1 MSIKLKEYILEV
13 LYKTREDKLNKQY
26 NQIFEEQSI
35 LVNDKNIIIIY
46 NNKQYFPLNIT
57 PKTERILVSLDS
69 SLEESFNTVITNKDK
84 LESNREVLKE
94 YLKRCKK
101 PIYNFIKSDIDALET
116 IRKTISTEI
125 FEKEQEDG
133 TGHIEMMPFETKS
146 GLTEIIHFEV
156 REE

>member
-26 NQIFEEQSI
+26 NQIFEEQSR

-57 PKTERILVSLDS
+57 PKTERILVPLDS
-69 SLEESFNTVITNKDK
+69 NLKESFNTVITNKDK

-94 YLKRCKK
+94 YLDNVFRHIKISKESNHLLQYFLPEPIVKK
-101 PIYNFIKSDIDALET
+101 IIFSKVTKADI
-116 IRKTISTEI
+116 
-125 FEKEQEDG
+125 
-133 TGHIEMMPFETKS
+133 
-146 GLTEIIHFEV
+146 GLTAEYVEKHMQLMN
-156 REE
+156 RELMKNLVG